1 MNTKCNNCS
10 SDQYQL
16 MPNFNQIGYGVS
28 LVTCQ
33 KCGHIYSRIEE
44 DIDYNKFY
52 SEGKYVLQ
60 DNRDSFFDKIIRL
73 NNKIILKGIAR
84 FNRPGSLLDFGCG
97 KGQFIKLA
105 QDDGW
110 NVFGVETSEP
120 RAKFAKK
127 VYGLEISSQTYKSGR
142 IKEDNVD
149 VLVLFHVLEHLTRP
163 WTLLDSLLK
172 YNLKPG
178 GLLVIEVPNIQSWQ
192 SRIAGRGWIHL
203 DPPIHFSHF
212 SERVLKSSLSNLF
225 ISEKRVSYMSLPLGI
240 LGMCQALMYR
250 MGYRGKLIED
260 LKFNRS
266 KSLLL
271 RLVITLPLATLLE
284 VLALMFGKGGVL
296 RVYGEYRPHPGS

>member
-1 MNTKCNNCS
+1 MNTKCNNCN

-16 MPNFNQIGYGVS
+16 IPNFNCIGYGVS

-33 KCGHIYSRIEE
+33 VCGHIYSRIEE
-44 DIDYNKFY
+44 DIDYDKFY

-60 DNRDSFFDKIIRL
+60 DNRDSLFDKIIQL
-73 NNKIILKGIAR
+73 NNKVILKRIER
-84 FNRPGSLLDFGCG
+84 LTKSRDLLDFGCG

-105 QDDGW
+105 KDHGW

-120 RAKFAKK
+120 RAKFAKE
-127 VYGLEISSQTYKSGR
+127 VYGLQVSSKTYESGK
-142 IKEDNVD
+142 IEKGSFD
-149 VLVLFHVLEHLTRP
+149 VLVLFHVIEHLTHP
-163 WTLLDSLLK
+163 WILLDSLLK
-172 YNLKPG
+172 HNLKSG
-178 GLLVIEVPNIQSWQ
+178 GLMVIEVPNIESWQ

-212 SERVLKSSLSNLF
+212 SRRVLESSLSDLC
-225 ISEKRVSYMSLPLGI
+225 IAQKRVSYMSLPLGI

-250 MGYRGKLIED
+250 MGYKGKLIED

-271 RLVITLPLATLLE
+271 RLAIVLPLATFLE
-284 VLALMFGKGGVL
+284 VLSLAFSKGGVL
-296 RVYGEYRPHPGS
+296 RFYGEYQPDTRF